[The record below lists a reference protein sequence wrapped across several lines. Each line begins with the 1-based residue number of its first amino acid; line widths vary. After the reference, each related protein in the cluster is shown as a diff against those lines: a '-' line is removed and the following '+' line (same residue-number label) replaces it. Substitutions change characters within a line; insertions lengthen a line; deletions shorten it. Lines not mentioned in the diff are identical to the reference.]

1 MSNGQH
7 IWFDEPTWKRDDY
20 LHKQKMDLKRVS
32 WSEAKHNDIENCE
45 WAICP
50 FCRCSLC
57 CHTHYVLLGKTWL
70 WFVATLA
77 EPSISSNPSK
87 RIL

>member
-7 IWFDEPTWKRDDY
+7 IWFDEPTSKRDDY

-32 WSEAKHNDIENCE
+32 WSEAKHNDIENYE

-57 CHTHYVLLGKTWL
+57 CHTNCLVGKDMAVVCGHAGRT
-70 WFVATLA
+70 FHFFQ
-77 EPSISSNPSK
+77 PK
-87 RIL
+87 